1 MNGINQDGGLEQM
14 DRECMPE
21 RMRSDELVRSEPL
34 FAFGGSSMVLVV
46 IGRPGAA
53 SQRGSNLDTALEE
66 LRTISSSWVDK
77 DLAKNI

>member
-46 IGRPGAA
+46 IGRQAV
-53 SQRGSNLDTALEE
+53 
-66 LRTISSSWVDK
+66 I
-77 DLAKNI
+77 